1 MFHALDY
8 FYLISRFEVELVCA
22 RVKALLLETVSEVA
36 CDFWS
41 RVLREIHNSLDYTL
55 GSCQFTI
62 LDGIHGDLYQEVIY

>member
-8 FYLISRFEVELVCA
+8 FCLISRFEVELVCA

-41 RVLREIHNSLDYTL
+41 RVLREIYNSLDYTL
-55 GSCQFTI
+55 GSGQFTI